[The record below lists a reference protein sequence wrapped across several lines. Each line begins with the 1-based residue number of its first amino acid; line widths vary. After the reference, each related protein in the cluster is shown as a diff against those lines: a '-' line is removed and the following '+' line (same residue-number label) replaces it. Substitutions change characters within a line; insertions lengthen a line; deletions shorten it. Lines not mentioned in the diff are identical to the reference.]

1 MAQISNQQYAAKFA
15 DIAPQTLYAK
25 LPDAMQ
31 KFLHQQA
38 VDLRLTQQ
46 ELRELCLI
54 ANDLQMWKEAPLD
67 ELWPSDIQ
75 PKKPLL
81 AELRA
86 RYQACQNKPR
96 SYASFEVVDKP
107 RTLKPNLV
115 TQDKG
120 KLGLGYCPVASEKTR
135 CCNLLTLDAVER
147 CGFDCSYCSIQSF
160 YHQNEVRFDEGFAQ
174 KLRDIE
180 LDPDKFYH
188 IGTGQSSDSLMW
200 GNHNG
205 NLEALCEFAR
215 RNPNVIL
222 EFKTKSKNIKWLLEN
237 EFPENVLCTWSL
249 NPQSIIDNEEHL
261 TASLQERIGSARR
274 IADKGRLVGFHFHPM
289 IWFEDGGAAYADIAT
304 QLCAEFSVDEV
315 ALISMGSLTYTKDV
329 MRTIRKREFKSKILQ
344 MPFTQVA
351 GKFAYPDDIKIELF
365 KGLHDALAEWQQ
377 RVFFYLCMEPANLWK
392 PVFGAEPYAD
402 NLAFEAAM
410 KASYAGKINSIRD
423 RALSQP

>member
-1 MAQISNQQYAAKFA
+1 MAQISNQQYAEKFA

-25 LPDAMQ
+25 LPMPMQ
-31 KFLHQQA
+31 AFLHQQA
-38 VDLRLTQQ
+38 LLLRFTQQ

-67 ELWPSDIQ
+67 EIWPAHIQ
-75 PKKPLL
+75 PKKRLL
-81 AELRA
+81 AELRS
-86 RYQACQNKPR
+86 RYQACQQQPK
-96 SYASFEVVDKP
+96 SYAAFETADKP
-107 RTLKPNLV
+107 KTLKPNLV

-120 KLGLGYCPVASEKTR
+120 RLGLGYCPVASEKTR

-160 YHQNEVRFDEGFAQ
+160 YHENEVRFDQGFAQ
-174 KLRDIE
+174 KLQDIE

-205 NLEALCEFAR
+205 NLEALCEFAA

-237 EFPENVLCTWSL
+237 AFPENVLCTWSL

-261 TASLQERIGSARR
+261 TASLQERISSARR

-289 IWFEDGGAAYADIAT
+289 IWYQDGAEAYADIAA
-304 QLCAEFSVDEV
+304 QLCAEFSADEV

-329 MRTIRKREFKSKILQ
+329 MRTIRKRDFKSKILQ
-344 MPFTQVA
+344 MPFTRVA
-351 GKFAYPDDIKIELF
+351 GKFAYPDEIKIELF
-365 KGLHDALAEWQQ
+365 KGLFDAFGDWQQ
-377 RVFFYLCMEPANLWK
+377 QVFFYLCMEPANLWA
-392 PVFGAEPYAD
+392 PVFGVEPYED
-402 NLAFEAAM
+402 NLAFEQAM
-410 KASYAGKINSIRD
+410 KQCYATKIDSVRKD
-423 RALSQP
+423 ALGQ